1 MIADKI
7 LRVKF
12 IRNKIISEI
21 LMLHHEAC
29 VAIRKYNKFWKLIIF
44 IIYFSYTPVFVMMS
58 FQSIDITPD
67 NIVFFLS
74 KVGLGVGGV
83 IAFSTV
89 VIFAVSTQII
99 ETEVKKINFSIENL
113 RT

>member
-12 IRNKIISEI
+12 IRNKIIDEI

-29 VAIRKYNKFWKLIIF
+29 VAIEKYNKFWKLVIF

-58 FQSIDITPD
+58 FQSINIHPD
-67 NIVFFLS
+67 NIIFFVS
-74 KVGLGVGGV
+74 KTGYAGGG
-83 IAFSTV
+83 ILTLLTV
-89 VIFAVSTQII
+89 VIFAISAQII
-99 ETEVKKINFSIENL
+99 EAQVKINFSIENL